1 MRHTHRLLVRHIL
14 AVRSIPIFSHC
25 KAVLIFESN
34 LAFESQHL
42 LHALEANGIKNWVSL
57 SEGQQGS
64 LGWLTTNGACAP
76 YKPCISLLY
85 LTNVSLL
92 PERKEQMCLLLREA
106 MNVGRIAV
114 NHHFFSCELDLRE
127 AKMRIRDE
135 LLNVRP
141 SRRIMRALSKR
152 LLNGCYF

>member
-76 YKPCISLLY
+76 YKPCIKTSQTFLCCQ
-85 LTNVSLL
+85 S
-92 PERKEQMCLLLREA
+92 
-106 MNVGRIAV
+106 GRSKCA
-114 NHHFFSCELDLRE
+114 FFCV
-127 AKMRIRDE
+127 K
-135 LLNVRP
+135 P
-141 SRRIMRALSKR
+141 
-152 LLNGCYF
+152 